1 MSKNTK
7 VNAAILIIGNE
18 ILSGRTQ
25 DTNTSTLA
33 TWLNS
38 IGVKVGEVRVI
49 PDVEKTIIDILNL
62 LRTTYDYVFTT
73 GGIGPTHDD
82 ITAETVSKA
91 FGLKY
96 EIHKEAY
103 KILETYYKSGEFNE
117 GRQKMVWMPE
127 NANLILNPTSGA
139 PGFNIENVFC
149 LPGVPSILKSMLGGL
164 TNTIVGGEPIL
175 SHTISLRTVES
186 EISVPLEKVQ
196 NKYKNLEIGSY
207 PFFKQGK
214 LGVSL
219 VLRSDKIK
227 LIEKCKKEIMTF
239 IKKKNIKII
248 VNK

>member
-1 MSKNTK
+1 MNKNKK

-49 PDVEKTIIDILNL
+49 PDIEKTIIDTLNT
-62 LRTTYDYVFTT
+62 LRSTYNYVFTT

-82 ITAETVSKA
+82 ITAKSVSKA

-96 EIHKEAY
+96 EIHKEAF
-103 KILETYYKSGEFNE
+103 KILEAYYKPGEFNE

-139 PGFNIENVFC
+139 PGFIIKNVFC

-164 TNTIVGGEPIL
+164 TNRIVGGKPIL
-175 SHTISLRTVES
+175 SLTISLRTVES
-186 EISVPLEKVQ
+186 EIANSLTKVQ
-196 NKYKNLEIGSY
+196 EDNQDVEIGSY
-207 PFFKQGK
+207 PFFQAGK
-214 LGVSL
+214 LGVSI
-219 VLRSDKIK
+219 VIRSEDQFKIDNCNLQILK
-227 LIEKCKKEIMTF
+227 FVNEKKIE
-239 IKKKNIKII
+239 
-248 VNK
+248 VVDR